1 MEDDLEKDVDEE
13 LGDDAPDFD
22 FADDDSDVDEEE
34 EDDSDLDLNE
44 A

>member
-13 LGDDAPDFD
+13 LGDDTSDFD